1 MISSQECQ
9 NSFMKLFLLS
19 PISAG
24 LFKNELGRTVY
35 ILLFSHWQKV
45 KNIRTGLNP
54 VSLVFPTRMR
64 GKLEGE

>member
-35 ILLFSHWQKV
+35 ISLFSQLAK
-45 KNIRTGLNP
+45 
-54 VSLVFPTRMR
+54 
-64 GKLEGE
+64 GKKYQD